1 MAWAIFSAGCSGWFF
16 SLLATHWIGYLTA
29 GVGRTP
35 DGKTDLAAVSPH
47 TADGAGPTGLVGDR
61 PNRDATP
68 DLPGACELST
78 ADFANLAW
86 PPQGRLRGDLLDGAG
101 NPTTD
106 ATKATERFRRVT
118 FGPLETR

>member
-1 MAWAIFSAGCSGWFF
+1 MGHFQCWVFGLVFF
-16 SLLATHWIGYLTA
+16 TA
-29 GVGRTP
+29 RDPLDRLPDCRRRSNP
-35 DGKTDLAAVSPH
+35 DGKTDLAAVSPR
-47 TADGAGPTGLVGDR
+47 TADGVGPTGLVRDR

-68 DLPGACELST
+68 DFPGACELST

-86 PPQGRLRGDLLDGAG
+86 PPQERLRGDLCHDGAG

-118 FGPLETR
+118 FGPLETG